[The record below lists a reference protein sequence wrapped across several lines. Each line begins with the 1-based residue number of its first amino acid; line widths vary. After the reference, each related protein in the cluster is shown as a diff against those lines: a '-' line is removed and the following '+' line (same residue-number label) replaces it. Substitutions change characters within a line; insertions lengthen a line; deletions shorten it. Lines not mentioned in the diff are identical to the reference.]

1 MATIGPLFFVG
12 SPWRRRAVPPGPMPE
27 PPSRRGAGQRS
38 SRGSS
43 RLMRFSTTALSPAAL
58 TLVAVTM
65 AAVGLLAGAAAGQS
79 SDDAQTSADDANG
92 LPAIRAGHEWLDP
105 TFFPCGIRD
114 ELFNRTD
121 GDGAVAGKFNDAIAL
136 AQAILRKEAT
146 ADLGPGR
153 GRVG

>member
-43 RLMRFSTTALSPAAL
+43 RLMRFSTTSLSLAAL

-79 SDDAQTSADDANG
+79 SDDAQTSDDAKSDDTG
-92 LPAIRAGHEWLDP
+92 EVDWEKQPYIIDRKS
-105 TFFPCGIRD
+105 
-114 ELFNRTD
+114 
-121 GDGAVAGKFNDAIAL
+121 VVQGKS
-136 AQAILRKEAT
+136 
-146 ADLGPGR
+146 
-153 GRVG
+153 V

>member
-43 RLMRFSTTALSPAAL
+43 RLMRFSTTSLSLAAL
-58 TLVAVTM
+58 PLVAVTM

-79 SDDAQTSADDANG
+79 SAEAPTSPHAPHG
-92 LPAIRAGHEWLDP
+92 WPAIRPRHAWLHP
-105 TFFPCGIRD
+105 PSCPLSLRD
-114 ELFNRTD
+114 ELLNPTPRH
-121 GDGAVAGKFNDAIAL
+121 DA
-136 AQAILRKEAT
+136 
-146 ADLGPGR
+146 
-153 GRVG
+153 